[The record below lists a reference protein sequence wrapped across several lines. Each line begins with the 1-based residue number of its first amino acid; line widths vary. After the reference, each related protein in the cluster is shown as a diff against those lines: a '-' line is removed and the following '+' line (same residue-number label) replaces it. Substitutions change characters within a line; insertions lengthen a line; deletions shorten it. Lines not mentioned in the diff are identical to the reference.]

1 MEEKLMQLTTE
12 SRNTRTVHIDTAD
25 TKEILQI
32 MNDEDMKVA
41 HAVKEV
47 LPQVERA
54 VQFVL
59 HSFKNGGRLI
69 YMGAGT
75 SGRLGV
81 LDAVECPPTF
91 STSPDMVQGLMAGG
105 EKAFI
110 KAAEG
115 AEDNEEAGQMDLINC
130 RLTSNDTVVGLAA
143 SGRTPYV
150 KGALKYAQKV
160 GAKTVSISCNKEAPI
175 SQFADQSIEVIVGPE
190 ILTGSTRLKAATAQK
205 MILNMISTAS
215 MLQMGK
221 AYENLMVDVHVSNF
235 KLKQRAVHTIT
246 RITNVS
252 KKEAEGT
259 LDLANNEVKPA
270 IVMLKCG
277 VTFGEAKELLK
288 KAEGYVRKAIQFGSR
303 KGDAK

>member
-1 MEEKLMQLTTE
+1 MQLTTE

>member
-1 MEEKLMQLTTE
+1 VEEKLMQLTTE
-12 SRNTRTVHIDTAD
+12 SRNSRTVHIDTAD

-91 STSPDMVQGLMAGG
+91 STSPNMVQGLMAGG

-115 AEDNEEAGQMDLINC
+115 AEDNEEAGQTDLINC

-235 KLKQRAVHTIT
+235 KLKQRAIHTIT

-288 KAEGYVRKAIQFGSR
+288 KAEGYVRKAIQFGNQ